1 MLYTHGTN
9 APPEHPSVSAVEVSQ
24 IHDGEGG
31 RRTYLYPDEGMKNH
45 RTAGWVDLSPG
56 TT

>member
-9 APPEHPSVSAVEVSQ
+9 APPEYPSVSAVEVSQ
-24 IHDGEGG
+24 TQDGEGG
-31 RRTYLYPDEGMKNH
+31 RMTYLYPDEGKKN
-45 RTAGWVDLSPG
+45 RRIDEWVGLSPG